1 MTPSKRLLN
10 YEQPAGSPP
19 LGEPAF
25 LVIGKLRRPFGVK
38 GEMLMEVLTDF
49 PERLQVG
56 MTVYVG
62 DQYLPVK
69 INSIRRHSK
78 ALLVSIDEYTDREK
92 AGELRNQAVYVPI
105 SSILPL
111 PDGEFYHHQVIGMHV
126 IDETNR
132 PIGQVTEILET
143 GANDVLIVQATNGR
157 ELLIPVIDAVVL
169 DIDLESS
176 TIKIQP
182 LPGLIPE

>member
-1 MTPSKRLLN
+1 MTSPKRLLSS
-10 YEQPAGSPP
+10 EQPAGSPP

-25 LVIGKLRRPFGVK
+25 LVIGRLRRPFGLQ

-62 DQYLPVK
+62 DHYLPVK
-69 INSIRRHSK
+69 IIGIRGHMK
-78 ALLVSIDEYTDREK
+78 ALLVSLDEYNDREK
-92 AGELRNQAVYVPI
+92 AGELRNQVVTIPR
-105 SSILPL
+105 SSIPPL
-111 PDGEFYHHQVIGMHV
+111 PDGEFYHHQVIGLHV

-132 PIGQVTEILET
+132 PLGQVTDILET
-143 GANDVLIVQATNGR
+143 GANDVLIVHAENGR

-169 DIDLESS
+169 DIDLKSS
-176 TIKIQP
+176 TIKIHP